1 MVISKEKPAAMTRQN
16 RQHDEQEPIPRR
28 EPRSFRQK
36 LLIGIGILAAI
47 EGLAVL
53 FYFLL
58 TRT

>member
-1 MVISKEKPAAMTRQN
+1 MSRQDR
-16 RQHDEQEPIPRR
+16 RQPDKQEPIPRR

-36 LLIGIGILAAI
+36 LLIGITILAAI

>member
-1 MVISKEKPAAMTRQN
+1 MTRQD